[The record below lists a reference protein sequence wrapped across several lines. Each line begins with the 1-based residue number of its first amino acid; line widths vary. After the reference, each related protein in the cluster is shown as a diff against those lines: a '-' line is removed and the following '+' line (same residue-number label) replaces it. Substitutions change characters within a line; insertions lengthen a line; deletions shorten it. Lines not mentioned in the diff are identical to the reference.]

1 MQEQMEETSA
11 VKRQQL
17 SLWDTISIIVGIVV
31 GVSIFKAPPM
41 IFANVA
47 TPWQAF
53 AAWTLGGLLALVGA
67 LCYAELA
74 TTYPRSGGDYVYLSR
89 AFGRWAGFLF
99 GWAHLTV
106 VSTGSIGIMAY
117 VFGDYAVELFG
128 ANHSAT
134 VGFAVM
140 AVGALT
146 VVNCGGLVLGKT
158 TQNIL
163 TLTKIAGIAA
173 VLVSGFWFG
182 NATVT
187 MATESP
193 VQGPGF
199 GLAMVLVLYTYGGWN
214 DAAFVTAEIRDRRRN
229 VARALLLGIGMIVA
243 VYLLINLAY
252 LRALGFG
259 GIRQSTI
266 PAADVLR
273 LSLGNWAS
281 RALSLMVMIS
291 ALGAINGMILTSS
304 RLFAEVGREHAVLSI
319 LGKWHPRLHVPMWS
333 LLAQAAISILL
344 ILVVGTSSGRAF
356 VDSCFSILRI
366 AHTDWQGFGGGFE
379 TLIAGTAPVFWFFFL
394 MTGVALFVLRRKD
407 RKIRRPFSVPGFPV
421 TPLVFCG
428 MCSYMLVSSVEYA
441 GSISLMGIGPL
452 LFGVPLV
459 LINRLIKP
467 SHHSRG

>member
-1 MQEQMEETSA
+1 MADQSEHA
-11 VKRQQL
+11 AHVKSQL
-17 SLWDTISIIVGIVV
+17 GLWDTISIIVGIVV

-47 TPWQAF
+47 TPWHAF

-89 AFGRWAGFLF
+89 AFGSWAGFLF
-99 GWAHLTV
+99 GWAHLAV

-128 ANHSAT
+128 ANRSAT
-134 VGFAVM
+134 VAFAIV
-140 AVGALT
+140 AVVALT
-146 VVNCGGLVLGKT
+146 VINCGGLAFGKT

-163 TLTKIAGIAA
+163 TLTKILGIAA

-182 NATVT
+182 AASAP
-187 MATESP
+187 MAKKSP

-229 VARALLLGIGMIVA
+229 VARALLLGIGIIIV

-252 LRALGFG
+252 LRALGFD

-273 LSLGNWAS
+273 LGLGGWAS
-281 RALSLMVMIS
+281 RALSLMVMVS
-291 ALGAINGMILTSS
+291 ALGAINGMVLTGS
-304 RLFAEVGREHAVLSI
+304 RLFAEVGREHAVLSM
-319 LGKWHPRLHVPMWS
+319 LGKWHSRLNVPLWS
-333 LLAQAAISILL
+333 LLAQAAISTLL
-344 ILVVGTSSGRAF
+344 ILVVGTKAGRGF
-356 VDSCFSILRI
+356 VDSCFRVLQI
-366 AHTDWQGFGGGFE
+366 APADWQSFGGGFE
-379 TLIAGTAPVFWFFFL
+379 TLVAGTAPVFWLFFL
-394 MTGVALFVLRRKD
+394 MTSGALFVLRWKD
-407 RKIRRPFSVPGFPV
+407 REISRPFSVPGFPV
-421 TPLVFCG
+421 IPLVFCG
-428 MCSYMLVSSVEYA
+428 MCGYMLVSSVEYA

-452 LFGVPLV
+452 LLGVPLL
-459 LINRLIKP
+459 LINRLNDA
-467 SHHSRG
+467 SHRSDD